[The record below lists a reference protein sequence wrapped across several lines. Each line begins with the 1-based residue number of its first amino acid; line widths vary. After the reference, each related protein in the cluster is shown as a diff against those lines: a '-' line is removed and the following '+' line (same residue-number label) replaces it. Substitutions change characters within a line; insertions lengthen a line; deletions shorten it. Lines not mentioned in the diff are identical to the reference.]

1 MGLDGLWRVLGS
13 RVGVV
18 FVVVMM
24 WDLMGCGY
32 ES

>member
-1 MGLDGLWRVLGS
+1 LGS
-13 RVGVV
+13 RVDVV